1 MRDTACALAILTLA
15 AAVGATAPPPR
26 DARAILDH
34 VDDLFRGRS
43 SRGRASMT
51 VTTAYW
57 TRTLTLEFWSQGTE
71 RTLIRI
77 LAPQKEKGTAT
88 LRVGNDLW
96 NFLPKVKRTIKLPSS
111 MLQASWMGSHF
122 TNDDLVK
129 ESRMTQDY
137 TFAITFDGMRD
148 GQTVLEITCTPR
160 PEAAVV
166 WGQVVVRVRAENHL
180 PLAALFY
187 DERMTLARTITY
199 SEVRTLGGRE
209 LPTHLVVV
217 PIDKPEE
224 STRIVYEDIR
234 FDEPIPDDTF
244 SLRSLEQ

>member
-1 MRDTACALAILTLA
+1 MRLLVCTLIVVVLATVGA
-15 AAVGATAPPPR
+15 AAPPR

-51 VTTAYW
+51 VTTAHW
-57 TRTLTLEFWSQGTE
+57 TRTLDLEFWSRGTE

-77 LAPQKEKGTAT
+77 LAPLKEKGTAT

-129 ESRMTQDY
+129 ESRMTKDY
-137 TFAITFDGMRD
+137 TFEVTFDGTRD
-148 GQTVLEITCTPR
+148 GESVLEITCTPR

-166 WGQVVVRVRAENHL
+166 WGRVVVRVRTADTL
-180 PLAALFY
+180 PLAVLFY
-187 DERMTLARTITY
+187 DERMALARTITY
-199 SEVRTLGGRE
+199 SDVRTLGGRE
-209 LPTHLVVV
+209 LPTRMVVV
-217 PIDKPEE
+217 PTDKPEE

-234 FDEPIPDDTF
+234 FDEPIADDTF
-244 SLRSLEQ
+244 TLRSLEQ

>member
-1 MRDTACALAILTLA
+1 
-15 AAVGATAPPPR
+15 
-26 DARAILDH
+26 
-34 VDDLFRGRS
+34 
-43 SRGRASMT
+43 MT
-51 VTTAYW
+51 VTTAHW
-57 TRTLTLEFWSQGTE
+57 TRTLALEFWNHGTD

-137 TFAITFDGMRD
+137 TFEVTFDGVRD
-148 GQTVLEITCTPR
+148 GEAVLEITCTPK
-160 PEAAVV
+160 PDAAVV
-166 WGQVVVRVRAENHL
+166 WGRVLVRVRAADHL
-180 PLAALFY
+180 PLAVLFY
-187 DERMTLARTITY
+187 DERLALARTLTY

-209 LPTHLVVV
+209 LPTHMVIV
-217 PIDKPEE
+217 PTDKPAEL
-224 STRIVYEDIR
+224 TRVVYEDIR
-234 FDEPIPDDTF
+234 FDEPLPEDTF
-244 SLRSLEQ
+244 SLRTLEQ